1 MANIE
6 KLKFPALKITG
17 ANYIAWTTDV
27 ELYFESQE
35 LSETLKSENLSPPKD
50 KAKAII
56 FLRKHLDENVTH
68 DYAHIKDPAE
78 LWQALK
84 ARFDNQREITLP
96 HALEDWKNLRFQDFE
111 KVEEYNSAM
120 LRIVSQ
126 LKYCGKPITE
136 AEMLEKTYLTFHKE
150 HRVLQEMYRNC
161 GYKRFSE
168 LIVTLILA
176 EKNNE
181 LLLKNHNSRPT
192 GAKAFPEV
200 NATDVKNPERGS
212 QTYRGRGR
220 RFNRGR
226 GRSFNPQ
233 SRKSYTWVRPD
244 QSSKGKESQGR
255 NAQKRE
261 SICYRCGSKGHWAHV
276 CRTPEHLCKLYKES
290 QKGKGKEVNLTE
302 HFEGT
307 SYLEASDFINDVDE
321 TAHADN

>member
-35 LSETLKSENLSPPKD
+35 LSETLKLENLSPPKD

-84 ARFDNQREITLP
+84 ARFHNQREITLP

-150 HRVLQEMYRNC
+150 HCVLQEMYRNC

-192 GAKAFPEV
+192 GAKAFHEV